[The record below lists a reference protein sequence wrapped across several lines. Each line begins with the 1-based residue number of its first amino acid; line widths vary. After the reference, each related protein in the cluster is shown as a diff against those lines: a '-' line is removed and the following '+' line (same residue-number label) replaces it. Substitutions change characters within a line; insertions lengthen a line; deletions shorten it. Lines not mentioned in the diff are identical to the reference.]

1 MSGSTE
7 EQELVNDLK
16 QRFGS
21 EVAETLIQRP
31 RRVFITITSDALIE
45 VMSYVSQKGYRHV
58 STITGLDLG
67 QSLSVIYHL
76 IEGNVV
82 LSLKTVVPKSDP
94 KLSTIVNII
103 PGAELYEREIHD
115 MFGVVFQGHPDL
127 SPLILP
133 EKWPAGLYPLRK
145 EWKVEAIKLELEKA
159 RVKNDV

>member
-1 MSGSTE
+1 MSTSPKE
-7 EQELVNDLK
+7 EELVNDLK
-16 QRFGS
+16 QRFVGR
-21 EVAETLIQRP
+21 VTETLIQRP
-31 RRVFITITSDALIE
+31 RRIFITITSDALTE
-45 VMSYVSQKGYRHV
+45 FVSYLAQKGYRHV

-67 QSLSVIYHL
+67 QSLGVIYHL
-76 IEGNVV
+76 IEGNIV
-82 LSLKTVVPKSDP
+82 LSLKVAIPKGDP

-145 EWKVEAIKLELEKA
+145 EWKVEAIKTELEKTQE
-159 RVKNDV
+159 

>member
-1 MSGSTE
+1 MSASQKE
-7 EQELVNDLK
+7 EELVNDLK
-16 QRFGS
+16 QGFGGKIT
-21 EVAETLIQRP
+21 ETLIQRP
-31 RRVFITITSDALIE
+31 RRVFITIMSDALTEI
-45 VMSYVSQKGYRHV
+45 MSYVAQKGYRHV

-67 QSLSVIYHL
+67 QSLGVIYHL

-94 KLSTIVNII
+94 KLSTIVKII

-133 EKWPAGLYPLRK
+133 EKWPPGLYPLRK
-145 EWKVEAIKLELEKA
+145 EWKVEAIKAELEK
-159 RVKNDV
+159 VQG

>member
-1 MSGSTE
+1 MSRSTS
-7 EQELVNDLK
+7 EQELTTDLK
-16 QRFGS
+16 QRFS
-21 EVAETLIQRP
+21 DKVTETMIQRP
-31 RRVFITITSDALIE
+31 RRVFMTITSDALTEI
-45 VMSYVSQKGYRHV
+45 VSYVAQKGCRHV

-67 QSLSVIYHL
+67 QSLGVIYHL

-133 EKWPAGLYPLRK
+133 EKWPTGLYPLRK
-145 EWKVEAIKLELEKA
+145 EWKLEAIKAELEK
-159 RVKNDV
+159 VEE